1 LIWHSCYNFLLPF
14 LLIFSAAVVCVSQIP
29 TLCKLFAVMFVSVE
43 VAVVCSTFYTW
54 FAASVQVPGGLTAM
68 QALLSLS
75 KLQTENN
82 SDDGKKQ
89 VLISP
94 SLCRLF

>member
-1 LIWHSCYNFLLPF
+1 MFLK
-14 LLIFSAAVVCVSQIP
+14 IS
-29 TLCKLFAVMFVSVE
+29 TLCKLFAVMFVSVD
-43 VAVVCSTFYTW
+43 VATVCSTFYTW

-94 SLCRLF
+94 SLCRLYWLSRSFYPS